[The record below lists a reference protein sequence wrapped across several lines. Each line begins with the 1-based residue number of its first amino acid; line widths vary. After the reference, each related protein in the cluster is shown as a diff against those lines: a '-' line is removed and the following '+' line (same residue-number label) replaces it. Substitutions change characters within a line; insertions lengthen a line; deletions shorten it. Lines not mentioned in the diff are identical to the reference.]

1 MLQDARN
8 GGNLEEGEMKHGS
21 DGRTDSAVCWRLR
34 NGRLGLTHA
43 SVSIVS
49 KRDSFSVLGGPPRAG
64 GGKKREWADSAFF
77 HGVNRPSVSRR
88 RSNFNPPFD
97 PATSLKK
104 EIEIVIDIAEEMFAA
119 LYHLEVL

>member
-1 MLQDARN
+1 MN
-8 GGNLEEGEMKHGS
+8 GPI
-21 DGRTDSAVCWRLR
+21 RL
-34 NGRLGLTHA
+34 
-43 SVSIVS
+43 
-49 KRDSFSVLGGPPRAG
+49 
-64 GGKKREWADSAFF
+64 FF